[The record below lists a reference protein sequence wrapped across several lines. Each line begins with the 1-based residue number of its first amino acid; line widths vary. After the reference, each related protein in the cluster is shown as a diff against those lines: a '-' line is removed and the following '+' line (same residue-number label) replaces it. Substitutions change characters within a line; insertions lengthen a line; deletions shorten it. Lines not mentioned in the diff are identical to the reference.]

1 MTVLL
6 ALRIRIEQRNMPVS
20 KLLSVAQVSARLQ
33 CACSTIRKL
42 IADGE
47 LRASRIS
54 SRTIRISETD
64 LQAYLD
70 CRSNVSATAVASAK
84 AREVA
89 QCQTTS

>member
-1 MTVLL
+1 
-6 ALRIRIEQRNMPVS
+6 MPVP
-20 KLLSVAQVSARLQ
+20 KLLSVAQVSAKLQ
-33 CACSTIRKL
+33 CARSTVRKL

-70 CRSNVSATAVASAK
+70 GRANVSAPAVVSAK
-84 AREVA
+84 TREAA
-89 QCQTTS
+89 QCRTIS